1 MGDAVLSTRLQL
13 LVEYLIAEIRL
24 CSETER
30 VTMMDLVGD
39 AFCRHCGREH
49 PGPHRWMKCKC
60 WDDS

>member
-30 VTMMDLVGD
+30 VTMMDLVAD

-49 PGPHRWMKCKC
+49 PGPIKCRC